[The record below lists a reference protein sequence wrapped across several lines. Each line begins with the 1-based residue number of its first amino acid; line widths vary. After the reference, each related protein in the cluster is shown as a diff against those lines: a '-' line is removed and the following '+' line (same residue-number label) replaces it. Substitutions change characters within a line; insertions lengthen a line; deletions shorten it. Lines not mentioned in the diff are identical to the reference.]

1 MPILKSIVVHSS
13 VNKCLRYVLNPDK
26 TEDLL
31 YTSALNCLCDSDEAY
46 LDMKMIYENY
56 SGKSYE
62 GGALKSGKNPVKA
75 IHYIQSFSPDEN
87 ITPETAHKIAKAFVK
102 KTFGD
107 DVQVI
112 IATHCDKAH
121 VHSHIVINS
130 YSVTGRKYYDNWNSR
145 EHAREYS
152 DRVCQVYG
160 IQPLK
165 RQKGGKGVKYNEW
178 EHRRK
183 GTSWKQQ
190 ICAEIDS
197 LIGVVADINE
207 LYAEL
212 EKRGYTIKHGNAPA
226 IKAEGQQRF
235 VRFKTLGGEYTEDRL
250 RSRILWKDGLGNAAL
265 STSADNPSAIQQL
278 YISTIDRLH
287 ILITEGKK
295 IPRPLNA
302 VLPYLPDNDRDV
314 HILSAQLSVI
324 SRNAIGSV
332 EELEHKMK
340 HLKEDYEGAI
350 KQINPVTA
358 EISRLEGVI
367 EQSEKYFE
375 LCGKGELSEA
385 EQVMLKLCGQTVN
398 AIGITSRADLD
409 RLKKEKSDLDAR
421 LSELKQT
428 FEASKKQFEMYREIA
443 NTYHDIC
450 EGDYISRLIA
460 AEKEKKEEERREPK
474 EEQQTV
480 IQKKKGL
487 RR

>member
-1 MPILKSIVVHSS
+1 MPILKSIAVHTS
-13 VNKCLRYVLNPDK
+13 VNQCLRYVLNPDK

-31 YTSALNCLCDSDEAY
+31 YTSALNCLCDPDEAY

-62 GGALKSGKNPVKA
+62 GGTMKKGKNPVKA

-107 DVQVI
+107 DVQVV

-130 YSVTGRKYYDNWNSR
+130 YSVTGRKYYDNWTSR

-160 IQPLK
+160 IEPLK
-165 RQKGGKGVKYNEW
+165 RKKGGKGLKYNEW

-235 VRFKTLGGEYTEDRL
+235 VRFKTLGGDYTEDRL
-250 RSRILWKDGLGNAAL
+250 RSRILWKDGLGNAEM
-265 STSADNPSAIQQL
+265 SAAPDIQSPIQQV
-278 YISTIDRLH
+278 YISTIDRLR

-302 VLPYLPDNDRDV
+302 NLPYLPNNDRDV
-314 HILSAQLSVI
+314 QMVSAQLSVI
-324 SRNAIGSV
+324 NRDNIQSIG
-332 EELEHKMK
+332 ELESRME
-340 HLKEDYEGAI
+340 HLKTDYEGAI
-350 KQINPVTA
+350 KQINPLTA

-367 EQSEKYFE
+367 EQSEKYFA
-375 LCGKGELSEA
+375 LSDKGELSEA
-385 EQVMLKLCGQTVN
+385 ERVMLKLCGQTVN
-398 AIGITSRADLD
+398 ANSIASRADLD
-409 RLKKEKSDLDAR
+409 RLKKEKNDLDAR
-421 LSELKQT
+421 LSELKHT
-428 FEASKKQFEMYREIA
+428 FESSKKRYEMYREIA

-460 AEKEKKEEERREPK
+460 AEKENEDRQENET
-474 EEQQTV
+474 EQQT
-480 IQKKKGL
+480 ITQKKKGL

>member
-1 MPILKSIVVHSS
+1 
-13 VNKCLRYVLNPDK
+13 
-26 TEDLL
+26 
-31 YTSALNCLCDSDEAY
+31 
-46 LDMKMIYENY
+46 MKMIYENY

-62 GGALKSGKNPVKA
+62 GTTLKSGKNPVKA

-102 KTFGD
+102 ATFGD
-107 DVQVI
+107 DVQVV

-121 VHSHIVINS
+121 VHSHIVVNS
-130 YSVTGRKYYDNWNSR
+130 YSVTGRKYYDNRHSR

-165 RQKGGKGVKYNEW
+165 RKKGGKGLKYNEW

-190 ICAEIDS
+190 ICAEIDA
-197 LIGVVADINE
+197 LIRVVADINE

-212 EKRGYTIKHGNAPA
+212 EKRGYTIKHGNTPA

-235 VRFKTLGGEYTEDRL
+235 VRFKTLGNDYTEDRL

-278 YISTIDRLH
+278 YINTIDRLR

-295 IPRPLNA
+295 IPNQMNA
-302 VLPYLPDNDRDV
+302 NLPYLPDNDRDV

-332 EELEHKMK
+332 EELEHKME

-350 KQINPVTA
+350 KQINPVTV

-367 EQSEKYFE
+367 EQSQKYFE
-375 LCGKGELSEA
+375 LSGKGELSEA
-385 EQVMLKLCGQTVN
+385 EQAMLKLCGQTVN
-398 AIGITSRADLD
+398 AIGITSRVDLD
-409 RLKKEKSDLDAR
+409 RLKKEKSDLDVR

-428 FEASKKQFEMYREIA
+428 FEASKKQYEMYREIA

-460 AEKEKKEEERREPK
+460 AEKEKKEEERQEPK

>member
-1 MPILKSIVVHSS
+1 MPILKSIAVHTS
-13 VNKCLRYVLNPDK
+13 VNRCLRYVLNPDK

-31 YTSALNCLCDSDEAY
+31 YTSALNCLCDPDEAY

-62 GGALKSGKNPVKA
+62 GSTLKGVKNPVKA

-87 ITPETAHKIAKAFVK
+87 ITPEKAHTIAKAFVK

-107 DVQVI
+107 DVQVV

-121 VHSHIVINS
+121 IHSHIVINS
-130 YSVTGRKYYDNWNSR
+130 YSVTGQKYYDNWTSR

-152 DRVCQVYG
+152 DRVCEVYG

-165 RQKGGKGVKYNEW
+165 RKKGGKGLKYNEW

-190 ICAEIDS
+190 ICNEIDA
-197 LIGVVADINE
+197 LIRVVADINE

-235 VRFKTLGGEYTEDRL
+235 VRLKTLGEDYTEDRL

-265 STSADNPSAIQQL
+265 SISTDNPSAIQQV

-287 ILITEGKK
+287 IMIAEGKK
-295 IPRPLNA
+295 IPNQMNA
-302 VLPYLPDNDRDV
+302 SLPYLPDNDRDV
-314 HILSAQLSVI
+314 QMLSAQLSVI
-324 SRNAIGSV
+324 SRDGIGSI
-332 EELEHKMK
+332 EELEHKIEN
-340 HLKEDYEGAI
+340 LKEDYETAI
-350 KQINPVTA
+350 KQINPMTA

-375 LCGKGELSEA
+375 LSDKGELSEA
-385 EQVMLKLCGQTVN
+385 EQVMMNLCGQTVKAN
-398 AIGITSRADLD
+398 SIASRADLD
-409 RLKKEKSDLDAR
+409 RLKKKKSELDAQ
-421 LSELKQT
+421 LLELKHT
-428 FEASKKQFEMYREIA
+428 FEASKKQYEMYREIA

-450 EGDYISRLIA
+450 KGDYISRLIT
-460 AEKEKKEEERREPK
+460 AEKEKKEEDRQKSK

-480 IQKKKGL
+480 TQKKKGL

>member
-1 MPILKSIVVHSS
+1 MPILKSIAVHTS
-13 VNKCLRYVLNPDK
+13 VNGCLRYVLNPDK

-31 YTSALNCLCDSDEAY
+31 YTSALNCLCDPDEAY
-46 LDMKMIYENY
+46 LDMKMIYEHF

-62 GGALKSGKNPVKA
+62 ADMLKSGKNPVKA

-107 DVQVI
+107 DVQVV

-130 YSVTGRKYYDNWNSR
+130 YSVTGQKYYDNWSSR

-165 RQKGGKGVKYNEW
+165 RKKGSKGVKYNEW

-190 ICAEIDS
+190 ICAEIDA
-197 LIGVVADINE
+197 LIRVVSDIND
-207 LYAEL
+207 LYNEL
-212 EKRGYTIKHGNAPA
+212 EKRGYTIKHGNSPA

-235 VRFKTLGGEYTEDRL
+235 VRFKTLGEDYTEDRL
-250 RSRILWKDGLGNAAL
+250 RSRILWEEGLGNAEMNVAPD
-265 STSADNPSAIQQL
+265 SQTPIQAV
-278 YISTIDRLH
+278 YVSTIDRLH

-295 IPRPLNA
+295 IPHPRNPD
-302 VLPYLPDNDRDV
+302 LPYLPNNDHDV
-314 HILSAQLSVI
+314 YILSAQLSVI
-324 SRNAIGSV
+324 SRNGIGSI
-332 EELEHKMK
+332 EELEHKIE

-358 EISRLEGVI
+358 EINRLEGVI
-367 EQSEKYFE
+367 EQSQKYFE
-375 LCGKGELSEA
+375 LSDKGELSEA
-385 EQVMLKLCGQTVN
+385 EQVMLNLCRQTVKAN
-398 AIGITSRADLD
+398 SIASRADLD
-409 RLKKEKSDLDAR
+409 RLKKEKSELDAR
-421 LSELKQT
+421 LTELKHT
-428 FEASKKQFEMYREIA
+428 FEASKKQYEMYRGIA

-460 AEKEKKEEERREPK
+460 AENEKKEDRQENK

-480 IQKKKGL
+480 TQKKKGL